1 MRIDLDYNKFIINDI
16 IDYYGGDQDW
26 YKTYFKR
33 LAGCGP
39 TTASNI
45 VMYEEKKLGVKD
57 DFSKEE
63 FIKLMNDLWNYI
75 TPGMMGVNKAR
86 TYIDGFSKYNDR
98 YKLGLINYK
107 NLHIGKYDNLDK
119 DYIFEFLKEAIEK
132 DHPVAFLN
140 LDSGKEKNLESWHW
154 ATIIGISNE
163 NNNLKVVI
171 CDNTTV
177 KDIDLGLWLSTT
189 SSEADF
195 IYFYE

>member
-16 IDYYGGDQDW
+16 IDHYGGDQDW

-107 NLHIGKYDNLDK
+107 NLHIGKYDDLDK

-154 ATIIGISNE
+154 TTIIGISNE
-163 NNNLKVVI
+163 NNNLKAVI